1 MQQDAACG
9 LPARRLQ
16 PAAARSLLQPA
27 ACGLQQPQRGVLHAE
42 LPQQL
47 SHDRAAAWGLQLR
60 QQLCSS
66 STAACSRTHPDEES
80 VIIARRPTIA
90 PHEGYV
96 VPGGVIPAFGGF

>member
-42 LPQQL
+42 L
-47 SHDRAAAWGLQLR
+47 QLR

-80 VIIARRPTIA
+80 VIIAGKQTIA
-90 PHEGYV
+90 PHEGSV
-96 VPGGVIPAFGGF
+96 VPEGASIPAGL

>member
-1 MQQDAACG
+1 MQQDAPCG
-9 LPARRLQ
+9 LPARRLHR
-16 PAAARSLLQPA
+16 AAARSLLQPA
-27 ACGLQQPQRGVLHAE
+27 ACGLQQPQLGVLHAE

-47 SHDRAAAWGLQLR
+47 SYDRVAARGLQLR

-80 VIIARRPTIA
+80 VMITGRPTFA

-96 VPGGVIPAFGGF
+96 VPDGVSIPAEF